1 MTANTQHAPT
11 TDDTAQTPSPAP
23 KVRKKFTLSD
33 AFNMAAG
40 AAAAFGA
47 ATTIK
52 VAATTVAVAAPPV
65 ALAFAIAAAA
75 GAVGG
80 LASHSFVHWL
90 NNRGDKKEA
99 FDWKAARRSM
109 LFGALGGGLFEWLFQ
124 GVSSALTAQAPI
136 APQINS
142 PLVDLIPVPD
152 MPGDVLPKEY
162 PLNEALF
169 RDDIDYVQDVA
180 DHFGGEAD
188 TAETIVED
196 TPPAP
201 QSLTE
206 RLQDMAKDL
215 NLSER
220 AQQSLARLGS
230 DNAAVAAQAKK
241 DFAVFLTWGID
252 GAPKD
257 AALGLELFREAAAE
271 GNAQAIRDLAILE
284 GRAPWPEAPAAQAPQ
299 IQPAPTPAPAA
310 PSAIPA
316 QADHLILHDGSVFY
330 ANPPAETVAP
340 PAMEA
345 PANTTQPGN
354 CQAIVSSG
362 DIEFVC
368 TIPDTGLDVRVG
380 DRIDVPLPASLRVLM
395 PG

>member
-1 MTANTQHAPT
+1 MTANTQHTPT
-11 TDDTAQTPSPAP
+11 TDDTTQSPPPA
-23 KVRKKFTLSD
+23 RKKLTLSTV
-33 AFNMAAG
+33 FNMAAG
-40 AAAAFGA
+40 AVAGFSAAALA
-47 ATTIK
+47 KSVLLTT
-52 VAATTVAVAAPPV
+52 AFAAPPV
-65 ALAFAIAAAA
+65 AAAFAIAATA

-80 LASHSFVHWL
+80 LASHSFIHWL
-90 NNRGDKKEA
+90 DNRGLAPDKKER
-99 FDWKAARRSM
+99 FDWKTARRSM
-109 LFGALGGGLFEWLFQ
+109 LLGALGGGLFEWLFQ
-124 GVSSALTAQAPI
+124 GVTSSMTAQAPL

-142 PLVDLIPVPD
+142 PLVDMIPGPD
-152 MPGDVLPKEY
+152 LPGETLPKEY
-162 PLNEALF
+162 PLNENLF
-169 RDDIDYVQDVA
+169 RDDIDYVKDVEGL
-180 DHFGGEAD
+180 DGG
-188 TAETIVED
+188 
-196 TPPAP
+196 PAP
-201 QSLTE
+201 QNPLA
-206 RLQDMAKDL
+206 RLQDMVKDM

-230 DNAAVAAQAKK
+230 DNAATVAQAKK
-241 DFAVFLTWGID
+241 DFAVFLTWGVD
-252 GAPKD
+252 GVPKD

-299 IQPAPTPAPAA
+299 VQPAPTPAPA
-310 PSAIPA
+310 
-316 QADHLILHDGSVFY
+316 QADHLISHDGSVFY